1 MPVFTRRDFLTATA
15 ASIALVE
22 AGRLTPAFAEEK
34 FTIAS
39 TGGSWGEGIRESFVV
54 APKFAETAKVAVDYS
69 QQLES
74 VATAKVI
81 AQCGSPPYT
90 VSGHGE
96 AEAILM
102 ADGGCIEPYDLG
114 VVTNYKDIYDT
125 AKLPARNGME
135 AWWASFMMLVFGLTY
150 STKEAS
156 KPSSFED
163 LFSDKYKNKVG
174 IPAYGWYGMY
184 WLHAFNKSLGGDEDN
199 ISPAIEATARLVKK
213 HGAVIIENAD
223 AGMKAFSRGE
233 VAIAPF
239 WNGRAFALQEQGVPV
254 DIVYPKGS
262 IQVGNGAV
270 ILKGAKFGEQAQ
282 HYINGTLN
290 GEFQLGMTDRFK
302 YPPSNRTT
310 KLPAKYAN
318 YAIPE
323 ASMANMTPL
332 DWTKINQHRE
342 KYLDRWNKE
351 VLA

>member
-1 MPVFTRRDFLTATA
+1 MSVLTRREFLGATA
-15 ASIALVE
+15 ASIALIE
-22 AGRLTPAFAEEK
+22 AGWPTPALAEDK

-39 TGGSWGEGIRESFVV
+39 TGGSWGEGVRESCFVG
-54 APKFAETAKVAVDYS
+54 PKFAEKAKVAIDYS
-69 QQLES
+69 HQLES

-81 AQCGSPPYT
+81 AQCGNPPYT

-102 ADGGCIEPYDLG
+102 ADGGCVEPYDLG
-114 VVTNYKDIYDT
+114 IVTNYKDIYET
-125 AKLPARNGME
+125 ARLAPRRGMD

-150 STKEAS
+150 NTKEAS
-156 KPSSFED
+156 KPESFED
-163 LFSDKYKNKVG
+163 LFRDKYKNKVG

-184 WLHAFNKSLGGDEDN
+184 WLHAFNKSLGGNEDN
-199 ISPAIEATARLVKK
+199 ISPGMEATARLVKK
-213 HGAVIIENAD
+213 HGALIIDNAD
-223 AGMKAFSRGE
+223 AGMKAFTRGE

-239 WNGRAFALQEQGVPV
+239 WNGRTFALQEQGIPV
-254 DIVYPKGS
+254 DIAYPKGT

-270 ILKGAKFGEQAQ
+270 ILKGARFREQAQ
-282 HYINGTLN
+282 HYINGTLD
-290 GEFQLGMTDRFK
+290 GEFQLGMTERFK

-310 KLPAKYAN
+310 KLPQKYAG
-318 YAIPE
+318 YAIPD

-332 DWTKINQHRE
+332 DWTKINQNRE